1 VIYFNLK
8 STPNDTLPLA
18 RVRLE
23 GYIEQ
28 ALMVLRK
35 DRLVDVQEFSS
46 LCLKLV
52 DNRFLINQGLF

>member
-1 VIYFNLK
+1 MIYFNLK
-8 STPNDTLPLA
+8 STPNDMLPLA